1 MRRVGIVLVA
11 CLAFAGCGGGGLEG
25 TLQWAQP
32 PSVSGR
38 SLSGTLENTTS
49 HSVTLDAKRMRLL
62 TDDGKKVAARIRVDQ
77 PKLGSGASTGVSAT
91 WKSGNPVRID
101 YGAGTLALPSS

>member
-1 MRRVGIVLVA
+1 MRRVGIVLVVA
-11 CLAFAGCGGGGLEG
+11 LAGCGGSGLEG

-38 SLSGTLENTTS
+38 SVSGTVENTTS
-49 HSVTLDAKRMRLL
+49 HSVSLNPKSMRLL
-62 TDDGKKVAARIRVDQ
+62 DDGGEEVDARIRVGRSE
-77 PKLGSGASTGVSAT
+77 LASGDSTSMRAV

-101 YGAGTLALPSS
+101 YGSGTLALPSP

>member
-1 MRRVGIVLVA
+1 MRRVGIVALVA
-11 CLAFAGCGGGGLEG
+11 LAGCGGSGLEG

-38 SLSGTLENTTS
+38 SVSGTVENTTS
-49 HSVTLDAKRMRLL
+49 HSVRLDPKRMRLL
-62 TDDGKKVAARIRVDQ
+62 NDDGKKVTGSIRIGQ
-77 PKLGSGASTGVSAT
+77 SSLGSGESTGLRAT

-101 YGAGTLALPSS
+101 YGSGTLALPSP

>member
-1 MRRVGIVLVA
+1 MRRVGIVALVA
-11 CLAFAGCGGGGLEG
+11 LAGCGGSGLEG

-38 SLSGTLENTTS
+38 SVSGTVENTTS
-49 HSVTLDAKRMRLL
+49 HSVSLSPKGMRLL
-62 TDDGKKVAARIRVDQ
+62 DGDGKKVAARIRVGRTE
-77 PKLGSGASTGVSAT
+77 LGSGDSTSVRAI

-101 YGAGTLALPSS
+101 YGSGALALPSP

>member
-11 CLAFAGCGGGGLEG
+11 FLAGCGGSGIEG
-25 TLQWAQP
+25 TLQWAEP

-38 SLSGTLENTTS
+38 SLNGTLENTTS
-49 HSVTLDAKRMRLL
+49 HSVTLEPKRMRLL
-62 TDDGKKVAARIRVDQ
+62 NDDGKKVPARIRVDQ
-77 PKLGSGASTGVSAT
+77 SELGSGASTGLSAT

-101 YGAGTLALPSS
+101 YGSGTLALPSD

>member
-1 MRRVGIVLVA
+1 MRRVGIVLFVA
-11 CLAFAGCGGGGLEG
+11 LAGCGGSGIEG

-38 SLSGTLENTTS
+38 SVSGSVENTTS
-49 HSVTLDAKRMRLL
+49 HSVTLNPKRMRLL
-62 TDDGKKVAARIRVDQ
+62 DDRGKEVDARIRVGQ
-77 PKLGSGASTGVSAT
+77 SELASGASTGLRAT

-101 YGAGTLALPSS
+101 YGSGTLALPSP

>member
-11 CLAFAGCGGGGLEG
+11 CLAGCGGSGLEG
-25 TLQWAQP
+25 TLQWAEP

-49 HSVTLDAKRMRLL
+49 HSVSLNPKSMRLL
-62 TDDGKKVAARIRVDQ
+62 NDDGKKVAGTIRVSQSELAGGD
-77 PKLGSGASTGVSAT
+77 STTLRAV

-101 YGAGTLALPSS
+101 YGSGTLALPSP